1 MATPAGWYADPY
13 DATRWR
19 YWDGVAWTPTVS
31 PSAAPPVPPPPP
43 WLPAP
48 PANQYVRGTFRSLR
62 GLSTALLVLF
72 IVLAA
77 MYALLAA
84 FIGGRIALVGRII
97 NGERVTVAEVT
108 DADDAVAGGA
118 IFVILV
124 ATAVFILF
132 VIWLWRA
139 YSNLESLGV
148 GPRRYGRG
156 WAIGAWFVPVANLF
170 IPKQVVNDSW
180 RAADER
186 APGNPRWAKLPISGV
201 FTAWWLTFIVSI
213 VGIRAA
219 RAQIGDQTVEQLR
232 TLDWIA
238 LAGCLVAVT
247 SCVLGI
253 ATVRM
258 ITTRQH
264 QRGRA

>member
-1 MATPAGWYADPY
+1 
-13 DATRWR
+13 
-19 YWDGVAWTPTVS
+19 
-31 PSAAPPVPPPPP
+31 
-43 WLPAP
+43 
-48 PANQYVRGTFRSLR
+48 LR

-84 FIGGRIALVGRII
+84 FIGARIAVVGRII
-97 NGERVTVAEVT
+97 DGQRVTVAEAA

-118 IFVILV
+118 VFVVLAAI
-124 ATAVFILF
+124 AVFVLF

-139 YSNLESLGV
+139 YSNLDALGV

-180 RAADER
+180 RAADVQ

-201 FTAWWLTFIVSI
+201 FTAWWITFIVSV

-219 RAQIGDQTVEQLR
+219 RSQIGDHTVEQLR

-238 LAGCLVAVT
+238 LTGCLVAVA
-247 SCVLGI
+247 SCILGI
-253 ATVRM
+253 VTVRM
-258 ITTRQH
+258 ITNRQH
-264 QRGRA
+264 QRLA